1 MSALNPVLTIGE
13 QLCEPAIRHLGAYAE
28 SRPAAGYLAAERE
41 SALAR
46 GDSLMAITLTSYPG
60 GMLQRVMI
68 AMALSCQPELLI
80 ADEPTTALDVTV
92 QAQILRPA
100 AGPGAGQPDGDDA
113 DYPRPGVIAQM
124 AGTGGGDVC
133 RKDRGTGRRRRR
145 CATPSAAPLIRVG
158 SSPPARCPG
167 RAASATVL
175 DSRSGTGSGLPCRRA
190 LCRALRTGDAGCR
203 EAIPAAARRA
213 LAGRLLYSGI
223 CGGDSARRS
232 LCSLKWMD

>member
-28 SRPAAGYLAAERE
+28 SRPAAGYPAARRR

-145 CATPSAAPLIRVG
+145 CYAIRSTPYTRGLIASRPVPGQSGVG
-158 SSPPARCPG
+158 DCTRFPVRY
-167 RAASATVL
+167 RIW
-175 DSRSGTGSGLPCRRA
+175 LPCRRA

-213 LAGRLLYSGI
+213 LSRPPAL
-223 CGGDSARRS
+223 
-232 LCSLKWMD
+232 